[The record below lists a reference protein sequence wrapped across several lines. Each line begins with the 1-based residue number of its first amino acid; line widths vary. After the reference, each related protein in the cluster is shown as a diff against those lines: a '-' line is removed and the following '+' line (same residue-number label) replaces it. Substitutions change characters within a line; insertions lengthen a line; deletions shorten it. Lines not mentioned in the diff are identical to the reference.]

1 MLEVFFLYL
10 KSYAHFEKVKIAFN
24 NADEARK
31 YTRYSIT
38 KGCAILPYT
47 SILHI
52 YKKMISIL
60 IANINKIDNKL
71 FERLLK

>member
-1 MLEVFFLYL
+1 MHIL
-10 KSYAHFEKVKIAFN
+10 KSKIAFN
-24 NADEARK
+24 DADEARK
-31 YTRYSIT
+31 YTRYCIT

-52 YKKMISIL
+52 YKMISIL